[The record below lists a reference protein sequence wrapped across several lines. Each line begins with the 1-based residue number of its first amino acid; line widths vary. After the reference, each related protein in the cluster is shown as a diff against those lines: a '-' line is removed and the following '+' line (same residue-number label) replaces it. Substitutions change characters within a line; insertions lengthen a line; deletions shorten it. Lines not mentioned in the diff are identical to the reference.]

1 VLLYVADESLR
12 SSIKALEENSNGVD
26 ELRYLFITS
35 QVELLDS
42 VQKIDGLKYN
52 SVGENWGIGVV
63 DALGEKCD
71 RCWNYST
78 HVGESQDDPLLC
90 ERCVDALAGEF

>member
-1 VLLYVADESLR
+1 
-12 SSIKALEENSNGVD
+12 
-26 ELRYLFITS
+26 
-35 QVELLDS
+35 
-42 VQKIDGLKYN
+42 LKYN
-52 SVGENWGIGVV
+52 SLSENWGIGVV

-78 HVGESQDDPLLC
+78 HVGESKDDPLLC